1 MPFNE
6 LNLSESPS
14 QRRAKIVATLGPAS
28 NTEPVLRA
36 MIQAGVDVI
45 RLNFSHGSHES
56 KLAVM
61 QKVRKLSREERKPL
75 CIMGDLQGP
84 KIRTSVL
91 KDHQPVLLKAG
102 HKLTITPREVP
113 GSASLVGTTFK
124 TLAENV
130 EQGSRILLSDGL
142 IELRVHE
149 VDGEDVVCEILNGGM
164 LGEHKGINLPGI
176 PVRVPSMT
184 EKDAIDLEFALKN
197 GVDAIAVSF
206 VRTAEDVS
214 LVRNRVT
221 AHGAE
226 TWIIAK
232 LEKPQAIEHLD
243 SILQAA
249 DGIMVARGDLGV
261 EVPPETVPAIQ
272 KFIIRRAAEYRKPVI
287 TATQMLESM
296 IENPRPTRAEVSDVA
311 NAVYDGTDAVMLSGE
326 SAVGKHPVEAISM
339 MARIVA
345 EAERHIKEEP
355 DFIERRHLHTR
366 LSIAETICEATA
378 HAAADL
384 DLRGIAL
391 FTESGTT
398 ARQLSKF
405 HPSVPI
411 FALSPLEVTINRLNL
426 LWGTTPI
433 RCPKVHNTDALVEV
447 AESLLEQNGYVRPKE
462 VIAIVAGTRTK
473 SGSTNFLR
481 LHALGE
487 HSLEGAR
494 LQTPREEEEAEPGTG
509 GAKPK
514 RPGGRKPRAQTF
526 QRYPSPNPPKISN
539 P

>member
-1 MPFNE
+1 MSFADF
-6 LNLSESPS
+6 SQTESPS

-28 NTEPVLRA
+28 NTESVIRDLVR
-36 MIQAGVDVI
+36 AGVDVV
-45 RLNFSHGSHES
+45 RLNFSHGSHER
-56 KLAVM
+56 KLAVIKLIR
-61 QKVRKLSREERKPL
+61 KVSYDEHKPL
-75 CIMGDLQGP
+75 CILGDLQGP
-84 KIRTSVL
+84 KIRTSTL
-91 KDHQPVLLKAG
+91 KEHQAVLLKAG
-102 HKLTITPREVP
+102 GRLTITPREVP
-113 GSASLVGTTFK
+113 GTASLVGTTFK

-149 VDGEDVVCEILNGGM
+149 VLGDDVSCDIVNGGM
-164 LGEHKGINLPGI
+164 LGENKGINLPGVL
-176 PVRVPSMT
+176 VRVPSLT
-184 EKDAIDLEFALKN
+184 EKDTEDLEFALKN

-206 VRTAEDVS
+206 VRTAEDVH
-214 LVRNRVT
+214 LVRNRV
-221 AHGAE
+221 AALGFE

-243 SILQAA
+243 AILQAS

-261 EVPPETVPAIQ
+261 EVPPEMVPAIQ
-272 KFIIRRAAEYRKPVI
+272 KHIIRRAAEHKKPVI

-326 SAVGKHPVEAISM
+326 SAVGKYPVEAVSM
-339 MARIVA
+339 MARIVS
-345 EAERHIKEEP
+345 EAERDIKEQNHFEP
-355 DFIERRHLHTR
+355 RLRQAH

-378 HAAADL
+378 HAADDL
-384 DLRGIAL
+384 DLRGVAL
-391 FTESGTT
+391 FTESGQT
-398 ARQLSKF
+398 ARQLSKY
-405 HPSVPI
+405 HPSAPI
-411 FALSPLEVTINRLNL
+411 FALSPVDITINRLNL

-433 RCPKVHNTDALVEV
+433 KCPKVNSTEAMVDT
-447 AESLLEQNGYVRPKE
+447 AESLLEQSGYVRPRE

-481 LHALGE
+481 LHVMGDNNVPGSRFQATRDEETGQPAK
-487 HSLEGAR
+487 SKRGSAR
-494 LQTPREEEEAEPGTG
+494 KPKAEP
-509 GAKPK
+509 
-514 RPGGRKPRAQTF
+514 F